1 MTQPQ
6 SDENSKSRKPPND
19 ALLFWGLML
28 LFTALC
34 LLTVLT
40 GCRGRNDPHDACG
53 GSGSHPVTIGGV
65 MVVGCR

>member
-1 MTQPQ
+1 M
-6 SDENSKSRKPPND
+6 
-19 ALLFWGLML
+19 